1 MTARTRRSPAKG
13 AGTFTVVRTERI
25 GPTYAKGLHHLAGIG
40 MGVRQGEPFDGMRLD
55 FELSCGTAALRVDG
69 RDFGISLLNCH
80 VGLDRRNCDVKA
92 YSRYEHRLVKGS
104 FEASGTETQSSDR
117 HLAMSIEAEAGLS
130 ANPVLAPTG
139 ALGRFKG
146 RFGWGKGKKEQR
158 QETVRRQPRVDL
170 VATFGHDRWR
180 VGDARLGDARRS
192 DGKLAGTYFVE
203 EQDGDGEPKPL
214 CVVGRVDASTDVQV
228 TISVSA
234 PLTQVFVEAAGQ
246 QVSVEERAGV
256 EESLQQ
262 RSTRAQK
269 RHATAQAD
277 LRGRIAGFALG
288 KALADAQ
295 REAGFP
301 VPDGEFLIARQTLCM
316 PTSVVASSAAREE
329 EA

>member
-1 MTARTRRSPAKG
+1 M
-13 AGTFTVVRTERI
+13 VVRTERI

-69 RDFGISLLNCH
+69 QDFGISLLNCH

-104 FEASGTETQSSDR
+104 FEASGTETHSSDR
-117 HLAMSIEAEAGLS
+117 HLGVSIEAEAGLS
-130 ANPVLAPTG
+130 ANPVSAPTG
-139 ALGRFKG
+139 ALGRLKG
-146 RFGWGKGKKEQR
+146 RLGWGKDKKEQR

-214 CVVGRVDASTDVQV
+214 CVLGRVDASADVDV
-228 TISVSA
+228 TVSVSA
-234 PLTQVFVEAAGQ
+234 PISQVVVESADRR
-246 QVSVEERAGV
+246 VSAEERAGV

-262 RSTRAQK
+262 RSTRAHK
-269 RHATAQAD
+269 KHAATQTD
-277 LRGRIAGFALG
+277 LRGRIAGLTLG

-316 PTSVVASSAAREE
+316 PSSALTPEAANEE